1 MQHDF
6 STPEFRK
13 TAFWAPKWC
22 RLEKVTKRLEKY
34 GHFLV
39 SILNFWGA
47 TGDDDSNIRVNSE
60 MFRMTPHVNAVLI
73 IKLFLV
79 IVSKSFVGL
88 ASCYTTQSHSTML
101 MGIEKIAKNNTFCLV
116 KWTSFGKLQ
125 PSLPSYHEKIC
136 KNPIRKGLD
145 PFIPSCDKPSYLC
158 VDNSNGPDYIVLIIY
173 PLKFDSSPLKSG
185 GGWKTILSY

>member
-1 MQHDF
+1 
-6 STPEFRK
+6 
-13 TAFWAPKWC
+13 
-22 RLEKVTKRLEKY
+22 VTKRLEKY

-101 MGIEKIAKNNTFCLV
+101 MGIEKIAKNNTLCLV
-116 KWTSFGKLQ
+116 K
-125 PSLPSYHEKIC
+125 
-136 KNPIRKGLD
+136 
-145 PFIPSCDKPSYLC
+145 
-158 VDNSNGPDYIVLIIY
+158 
-173 PLKFDSSPLKSG
+173 
-185 GGWKTILSY
+185 